1 MTKAPTLEESPMR
14 YGVAIPHANR
24 FAMPDAIR
32 AMAHAVEELGFDSLW
47 VSDHVIVPEGSSYIP
62 EFMDEPLATLA
73 FIAAETSHVTIGTSV
88 LIVPY
93 RDPVFTAKFLST
105 VDYLSNGRLVVGA
118 GAGWLEEEFQALSVP
133 FTERGPRTD
142 EYLRVIRNLWETDTS
157 SFSGRWKRYER
168 MRMFPKGAEGR
179 RGTIP
184 LWVGGN
190 GKASIRRAAELG
202 DGWHPIN
209 LAPEEFAAHMGQYRA
224 ACERFGRDPGPVC
237 LRHMPGGR
245 TRPSGGA
252 WPLSGT
258 PDEQAADIRAYAAA
272 GLDELMLSLPAR
284 TLPDLLADLR
294 RFMREVAPR
303 V

>member
-1 MTKAPTLEESPMR
+1 MR
-14 YGVAIPHANR
+14 YGVAIPHANQ
-24 FAMPDAIR
+24 FAEPSAIR
-32 AMAHAVEELGFDSLW
+32 AMAHAIEELGFDSLW

-62 EFMDEPLATLA
+62 ENMDEPLAALA
-73 FIAAETSHVTIGTSV
+73 FIAAETRHITIGTSV

-105 VDYLSNGRLVVGA
+105 VDVLSNGRLVVGV
-118 GAGWLEEEFQALSVP
+118 GAGWLVEEFAALSVP
-133 FTERGPRTD
+133 FEERGPRTD
-142 EYLRVIRNLWETDTS
+142 EYLRVFRNLWETPTS
-157 SFSGRWKRYER
+157 SFEGRWKQYTN
-168 MRMFPKGAEGR
+168 MRMFPKAAASR

-184 LWVGGN
+184 IWVGGD
-190 GKASIRRAAELG
+190 GEPSIRRAAELG

-209 LAPEEFAAHMGQYRA
+209 LSPDQLRDGVKRYHELCAK
-224 ACERFGRDPGPVC
+224 FGRKPGPVC

-245 TRPSGGA
+245 TSPSGPRQLLTGSA
-252 WPLSGT
+252 H
-258 PDEQAADIRAYAAA
+258 DQAADVRAWAEA

-284 TLPDLLADLR
+284 SVDELLSTLR

>member
-1 MTKAPTLEESPMR
+1 MR
-14 YGVAIPHANR
+14 YGVAIPHANA
-24 FAMPDAIR
+24 FATPDAIR
-32 AMAHAVEELGFDSLW
+32 SMARAIEDLGFDSLW
-47 VSDHVIVPEGSSYIP
+47 VSDHVIVPEGSGYIP

-73 FIAAETSHVTIGTSV
+73 FLAAETNHVNIGTSV

-105 VDYLSNGRLVVGA
+105 VDYLSNGRLIVGV
-118 GAGWLEEEFQALSVP
+118 GAGWLEQEFDALSVP
-133 FTERGPRTD
+133 FAERGPRTD
-142 EYLRVIRNLWETDTS
+142 EYLRVFRNLWETETS
-157 SFSGRWKRYER
+157 SFDGRWKQYAN
-168 MRMFPKGAEGR
+168 MRMFPKAAASR

-184 LWVGGN
+184 IWVGGN
-190 GKASIRRAAELG
+190 GKASVRRAAELG

-209 LAPEEFAAHMGQYRA
+209 LAPGEFAPLAESYHA
-224 ACERFGRDPGPVC
+224 ECARFRKAPGPIC

-245 TRPSGGA
+245 TRPGGEA

-258 PDEQAADIRAYAAA
+258 ADEQVADVRAYAAA

-284 TLPDLLADLR
+284 NLEELFSMLR

>member
-1 MTKAPTLEESPMR
+1 
-14 YGVAIPHANR
+14 
-24 FAMPDAIR
+24 
-32 AMAHAVEELGFDSLW
+32 MA
-47 VSDHVIVPEGSSYIP
+47 
-62 EFMDEPLATLA
+62 EPLATLA
-73 FIAAETSHVTIGTSV
+73 FLAAETKHVTIGTSV

-105 VDYLSNGRLVVGA
+105 VDYLSNGRLTVGV
-118 GAGWLEEEFQALSVP
+118 GAGWLEQEFEALGVP
-133 FTERGPRTD
+133 FSERGARTD
-142 EYLRVIRNLWETDTS
+142 EYLRVFRNLWETETS
-157 SFSGRWKRYER
+157 SFDGKWKKYSN
-168 MRMFPKGAEGR
+168 MRMFPKTADNR

-184 LWVGGN
+184 IWVGGN
-190 GKASIRRAAELG
+190 GTPSVRRAAELG

-209 LAPEEFAAHMGQYRA
+209 LGTDEFQSAVERYRE
-224 ACERFGRDPGPVC
+224 ACARFGRPPGPIC

-245 TRPSGGA
+245 TPPGGGK

-258 PDEQAADIRAYAAA
+258 AEEQAADVRAYSAA

-284 TLPDLLADLR
+284 TMDDFLTRLR

>member
-1 MTKAPTLEESPMR
+1 MR
-14 YGVAIPHANR
+14 YGVAIPQAGK
-24 FAMPDAIR
+24 FAEPGAIR
-32 AMAHAVEELGFDSLW
+32 AVAHAVEDLGFDSLW

-73 FIAAETSHVTIGTSV
+73 FLAAETRHVQIGTSV

-105 VDYLSNGRLVVGA
+105 VDMLSNGRVVVGV
-118 GAGWLEEEFQALSVP
+118 GAGWLEEEFAALGVP
-133 FTERGPRTD
+133 FSERGPRTD
-142 EYLRVIRNLWETDTS
+142 EYLRVFRNLWETETS
-157 SFSGRWKRYER
+157 SFSGRWKQYER
-168 MRMFPKGAEGR
+168 MRMFPKGSSAR

-184 LWVGGN
+184 LLVGGN
-190 GKASIRRAAELG
+190 GRASIRRAGELG

-209 LAPEEFAAHMGQYRA
+209 VAPGDMPALVAQYRG
-224 ACERFGRDPGPVC
+224 ACGRFGRQPGPIV

-245 TRPSGGA
+245 TVPGGPRL
-252 WPLSGT
+252 PLTGT
-258 PDEQAADIRAYAAA
+258 ASEQAADVRAYADA
-272 GLDELMLSLPAR
+272 GVDELMLSLAAR
-284 TLPDLLADLR
+284 SMDELVQALR

>member
-1 MTKAPTLEESPMR
+1 MR
-14 YGVAIPHANR
+14 YGIAIPQANS
-24 FAMPDAIR
+24 FATPDAIR

-47 VSDHVIVPEGSSYIP
+47 VSDHIIVPEGSGYIP
-62 EFMDEPLATLA
+62 ELMDEPLAALA
-73 FIAAETSHVTIGTSV
+73 FLAAETSHITIGTSV

-105 VDYLSNGRLVVGA
+105 VDNLSSGRLVVGV
-118 GAGWLEEEFQALSVP
+118 GAGWLQPEFQALSVP
-133 FTERGPRTD
+133 FEERGARTD
-142 EYLRVIRNLWETDTS
+142 EYLRVFRNLWETETS
-157 SFSGRWKRYER
+157 SFEGKWKSYKN
-168 MRMFPKGAEGR
+168 MRMFPKASSAR

-184 LWVGGN
+184 IWVGGT

-209 LAPEEFAAHMGQYRA
+209 LGPEEFGKLVKQYQA
-224 ACERFGRDPGPVC
+224 ECARFGRQPGPIC

-245 TRPSGGA
+245 TMPGGGD

-258 PDEQAADIRAYAAA
+258 SEEQAADVRAYQSA
-272 GLDELMLSLPAR
+272 GLDELMLSVPAR
-284 TLPDLLADLR
+284 SMGEFLTMLR

>member
-1 MTKAPTLEESPMR
+1 MR

-24 FAMPDAIR
+24 FAAPAAIR
-32 AMAHAVEELGFDSLW
+32 TMARAVEDLGFDSVW

-73 FIAAETSHVTIGTSV
+73 YLAGQTSHVKVGVSV

-105 VDYLSNGRLVVGA
+105 VDYLSNGRLIVGT
-118 GAGWLEEEFQALSVP
+118 GAGWMQEEFAALGVP
-133 FTERGPRTD
+133 FEERGPRTD
-142 EYLRVIRNLWETDTS
+142 EYLRVFRNLWETETS
-157 SFSGRWKRYER
+157 TFEGRWKQYRG
-168 MRMFPKGAEGR
+168 MRMFPKAAVER

-190 GKASIRRAAELG
+190 GAASIRRAAELG

-209 LAPEEFAAHMGQYRA
+209 LSVEAFATHVQRYREQCA
-224 ACERFGRDPGPVC
+224 RFARSPGPIC
-237 LRHMPGGR
+237 LRHMPAGR
-245 TRPSGGA
+245 TPAGDDRP
-252 WPLSGT
+252 PLTGSA
-258 PDEQAADIRAYAAA
+258 DEQAADVRAYAAA

-284 TLPDLLADLR
+284 DMDELISSLR